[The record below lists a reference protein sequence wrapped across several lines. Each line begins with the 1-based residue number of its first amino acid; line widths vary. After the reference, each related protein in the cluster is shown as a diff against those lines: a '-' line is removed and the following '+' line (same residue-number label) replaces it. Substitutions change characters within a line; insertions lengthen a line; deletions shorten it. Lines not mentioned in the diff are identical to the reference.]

1 MKKSNIIL
9 VCFLISFLLSLDLV
23 LKYIVS
29 NYLTSIN
36 IIDNFFSLTYVLNDG
51 AAFSLFRGNIYILI
65 IIAIICLFFI
75 IYELKN
81 NLNDRILSIGYSL
94 LLAGLLGNFI
104 DILIDGYVV
113 DYLSFDIFGYGFP
126 VFNIADIGITIG
138 FIILAINIL
147 RRDGNEFRDTSN
159 KQRGEEN

>member
-36 IIDNFFSLTYVLNDG
+36 IIDNLFSLTYVLNDG
-51 AAFSLFRGNIYILI
+51 ASFSLFRGNIYILI

-104 DILIDGYVV
+104 DRVIDGYVV
-113 DYLSFDIFGYGFP
+113 DYLSFKLLGYNYPIFNF
-126 VFNIADIGITIG
+126 ADILIVVGI
-138 FIILAINIL
+138 IIVIIKEVLK
-147 RRDGNEFRDTSN
+147 E
-159 KQRGEEN
+159 RGKKDEVRSK